1 MWGTDDLT
9 YDAMDRSFLPR
20 GEPSCLG
27 RGSRSA
33 RDVLTT
39 GRLRPGHRLGCRRHL
54 EDVVETGGP
63 AASRRLRGLRCRDT
77 IQHVTAGPQPAR
89 TRHIGGKVRE
99 QELSNQIADLARRLD
114 ALGGELV
121 SRPDDTPALDV
132 SGDADVA
139 AQALILELTRSVDG
153 LQRHVDQLRRAEQTG
168 SLAARSANAASEAPS
183 ALTTEW
189 PWTEFDATGLDTS
202 RTPTPLASRG
212 AHGVHFSR
220 SHDHTVAAI
229 IEMFDDARALGR
241 PAVVVATRVHRRW
254 IEADLHQR
262 CIAFEGDVCRL
273 LDAETTL
280 SSLLLDGEPD
290 RDRFRSVIG
299 TLLSDVCS
307 RNPGGVSVYGE
318 MVGLLWSE
326 GRVAAAMRLEELWNE
341 LQRELP
347 FSLLCG
353 YLIDGSPDSTD
364 LDPIRHVHTYVG

>member
-1 MWGTDDLT
+1 M
-9 YDAMDRSFLPR
+9 
-20 GEPSCLG
+20 
-27 RGSRSA
+27 
-33 RDVLTT
+33 
-39 GRLRPGHRLGCRRHL
+39 
-54 EDVVETGGP
+54 
-63 AASRRLRGLRCRDT
+63 
-77 IQHVTAGPQPAR
+77 
-89 TRHIGGKVRE
+89 RE
-99 QELSNQIADLARRLD
+99 QELSHQIADLARRLD

-153 LQRHVDQLRRAEQTG
+153 LQRHVEQLRRAEQTG
-168 SLAARSANAASEAPS
+168 SLAARSASAASEAPS

-202 RTPTPLASRG
+202 RTPTPSACRA

-229 IEMFDDARALGR
+229 IEMFDDARAQGR
-241 PAVVVATRVHRRW
+241 PAVVVATRMHRRW

-273 LDAETTL
+273 LDADTTL
-280 SSLLLDGEPD
+280 SSLLVDGEPD

-299 TLLSDVCS
+299 TLLSDVCA
-307 RNPGGVSVYGE
+307 RHPDGVSVYGE

-326 GRVAAAMRLEELWNE
+326 GRVAAAMRLEEYWNE

-353 YLIDGSPDSTD
+353 YHIDGSPDSTD